1 MKRISSLCFCLSLSL
16 LLLVALAVFGGG
28 PLERRASAQG
38 GVKRWVIIYHQQNAV
53 PSDADRSV
61 GQAGGTITARL
72 PEVGAAVAESS
83 NPNFVADMSRDPKV
97 SDVAEDIQI
106 RMIPNWEQLH
116 GQVLNDTD
124 LAAAAAAQPAGGDAQ
139 TGPDTFYNAFQWDK
153 KRMRASNQGSYAV
166 QQGRPDVTVAVLDT
180 GADILPVPHADIT
193 NPATGTNFDAARSR
207 SFFPPSINPDGDP
220 NPSAWDDKN
229 GHGSWCLSAVGAPI
243 NNIGMVGVA
252 PKVRLVALKVLGD
265 DGSGSYVSLAQALVY
280 AGVNKFDVASMSL
293 GGYLRRSDQSTH
305 VLIKLVQRAV
315 NFARENGVTP
325 VAALGNESFNISDGH
340 FMQDFLDIPAEIDG
354 VIGVSATGYFNLKAS
369 YSNYGMGKTDVSA
382 PGGDFAVQ
390 TPTNPVPV
398 HAGDVLG
405 AWAAESCGFPNCYVF
420 VSGTSMA
427 TPNAA
432 GVAALIISQ
441 YGDFTPGG
449 NSKKPHMSP
458 QRVESYLQ
466 QTANNQPCPEPNV
479 VNYVLAIPVGP
490 FPAGSPV
497 PGVEP
502 DQRCQGDTGY
512 NNFYGKGIVD
522 AFKAVTQAP
531 GN

>member
-1 MKRISSLCFCLSLSL
+1 MKRPSRVYLSVSMSLVL
-16 LLLVALAVFGGG
+16 LAALAGGAG
-28 PLERRASAQG
+28 TFSRASAQAG
-38 GVKRWVIIYHQQNAV
+38 TKRWVIIYHQQNAV

-61 GQAGGTITARL
+61 GKAGGTITALL

-106 RMIPNWEQLH
+106 QMIPNWEQLH
-116 GQVLNDTD
+116 GQILNDSD
-124 LAAAAAAQPAGGDAQ
+124 LTAAAAAEPAGSDAQ

-180 GADILPVPHADIT
+180 GADILPVPHVDIT
-193 NPATGTNFDAARSR
+193 NPATGTNFDVARSR
-207 SFFPPSINPDGDP
+207 SFNPVQPTSNGDP
-220 NPSAWDDKN
+220 NPAAWDDKN

-243 NNIGMVGVA
+243 NHIGIVGVA
-252 PKVRLVALKVLGD
+252 PKVRLVAVKVLAD
-265 DGSGSYVSLAQALVY
+265 DGTGSYVSLAQGLIY
-280 AGVNKFDVASMSL
+280 AGLNKFDVASMSL
-293 GGYLRRSDQSTH
+293 GGYLRRSDQGTH
-305 VLIKLVQRAV
+305 VLIKLVQRAI

-325 VAALGNESFNISDGH
+325 VAALGNESFDISDGH
-340 FMQDFLDIPAEIDG
+340 FMQDFMDIPAEIDG

-405 AWAAESCGFPNCYVF
+405 AWASESCGFPNCYVF

-441 YGDFTPGG
+441 YGDFTPD
-449 NSKKPHMSP
+449 NSKKLHMSP

-466 QTANNQPCPEPNV
+466 QSANNQPCPEPNP

-497 PGVEP
+497 PGVQP

-531 GN
+531 GQ